1 VAKTQFLTNM
11 SHELR
16 TPLNGVLGVLQ
27 LLETPDIST
36 PYDEYARIALR
47 AGRSLLDL
55 INDVLDFS
63 RIESGALRMVSIN
76 LDLREL
82 LEEVV
87 ASWGIQAANKG
98 LILSCAVPADLP
110 RVLRG
115 DPLRLRQ
122 VLSNLIGNAVKFTER
137 GTVEIAV
144 TVIEQGQSLRFEVI
158 DTGIGMSSA
167 SQQKVLEPFSQHDGS
182 IARDFSGIGLGLAIS
197 RELVA
202 CMNGSLQLES
212 TLGEGTRVWF
222 ELPLEYAAAESG
234 ADKEAPAVNF
244 IGRVLVVDDEEIN
257 RVVAVAML
265 QRLGLVVQAVDGASS
280 ALKALHEDKF
290 DLILMDVRMPNTDG
304 YEATRLLRAGW
315 GERCPPVV
323 AMTAYVTPEDRER
336 AKLAG
341 MIGYLIKPLTVES
354 LTASLC
360 HWLPL
365 APPQPS
371 AGPAMSFRAG
381 DEPLSPLKLDE
392 LREHFDDDGLR
403 TLFATFTASLQQ
415 LHGEFEKAL
424 AEAQWR
430 RLGEVA
436 ASIKGISE
444 NVGAYRLCALA
455 ARMERAAKAENAAE
469 SRASLGFMAA
479 LSAEFKDAVRAQFDT
494 EPDAVGLI
502 EATRH

>member
-1 VAKTQFLTNM
+1 M

-16 TPLNGVLGVLQ
+16 TPLNGVLGMLQ

-36 PYDEYARIALR
+36 PYDEYVRIALR

-98 LILSCAVPADLP
+98 LSLSCAVPADLP
-110 RVLRG
+110 RLLRG

-137 GTVEIAV
+137 GKVEIAV
-144 TVIEQGQSLRFEVI
+144 TVIEQGQALRLEVI

-167 SQQKVLEPFSQHDGS
+167 SQHKVLEPFAQNDGG

-202 CMNGSLQLES
+202 SMHGALQLES

-244 IGRVLVVDDEEIN
+244 IGRVLVVDPASRKVS
-257 RVVAVAML
+257 RV
-265 QRLGLVVQAVDGASS
+265 G
-280 ALKALHEDKF
+280 
-290 DLILMDVRMPNTDG
+290 
-304 YEATRLLRAGW
+304 
-315 GERCPPVV
+315 
-323 AMTAYVTPEDRER
+323 
-336 AKLAG
+336 
-341 MIGYLIKPLTVES
+341 
-354 LTASLC
+354 
-360 HWLPL
+360 
-365 APPQPS
+365 
-371 AGPAMSFRAG
+371 
-381 DEPLSPLKLDE
+381 
-392 LREHFDDDGLR
+392 
-403 TLFATFTASLQQ
+403 ATF
-415 LHGEFEKAL
+415 
-424 AEAQWR
+424 
-430 RLGEVA
+430 
-436 ASIKGISE
+436 
-444 NVGAYRLCALA
+444 
-455 ARMERAAKAENAAE
+455 
-469 SRASLGFMAA
+469 
-479 LSAEFKDAVRAQFDT
+479 
-494 EPDAVGLI
+494 
-502 EATRH
+502 